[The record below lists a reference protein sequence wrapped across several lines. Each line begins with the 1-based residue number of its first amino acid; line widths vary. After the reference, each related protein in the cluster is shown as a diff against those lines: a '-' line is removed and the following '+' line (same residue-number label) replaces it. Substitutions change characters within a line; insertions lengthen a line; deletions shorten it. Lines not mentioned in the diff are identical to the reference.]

1 MISKDRLEKALTY
14 LAETDEQL
22 AEARMVMERCEFRA
36 KATKDALIKHG
47 EGGLGERTAA
57 AGFDPEYTAAMDAYF
72 AALMEHD
79 KIRNKRQTES
89 IIVEVWRSL
98 SANRRQGQVI

>member
-1 MISKDRLEKALTY
+1 MISTTRLEKALTY
-14 LAETDEQL
+14 LTETDEPL

-36 KATKDALIKHG
+36 RATKDALIKHG

-57 AGFDPEYTAAMDAYF
+57 AGFDPEYAAAMDAYF

-79 KIRNKRQTES
+79 KIRNKRQTEA
-89 IIVEVWRSL
+89 IVVEVWRSL
-98 SANRRQGQVI
+98 NSARKAGMI